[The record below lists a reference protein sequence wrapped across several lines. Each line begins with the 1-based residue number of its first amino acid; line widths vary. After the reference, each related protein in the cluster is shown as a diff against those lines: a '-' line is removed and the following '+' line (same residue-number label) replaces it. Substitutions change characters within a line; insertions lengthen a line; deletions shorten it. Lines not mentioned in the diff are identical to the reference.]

1 MSLAVPTLESPVSK
15 SPVPKSPVSLR
26 SRLRSWNVGD
36 AAAILA
42 LLVIAAFIV
51 APSVFA
57 PFDPLQEFPDAPLQG
72 PGATHWLGTDYLGRD
87 QLSRLVHGTAVTM
100 LGSIIAV
107 VIGLVAGSALGLV
120 SAYFGR
126 VVDTIASRIADMLL
140 SIPTLLLSITIIV
153 ALGFGTVN
161 AAIAVGV
168 SSIVVF
174 FRLIRS
180 EVLTVRNLP
189 FVEASE
195 HLGAGN
201 VRILVRHI
209 LPNAYS
215 SVLSLAAL
223 QFGTAILAIAALS
236 FLGYG
241 ANPPTAEWGLMISEA
256 RNYIHTAPWL
266 VVVPAVAIVV
276 TVLSISRVSHVIRKR
291 VG

>member
-1 MSLAVPTLESPVSK
+1 MTTTEITRPTT
-15 SPVPKSPVSLR
+15 R
-26 SRLRSWNVGD
+26 HWTVGD
-36 AAAILA
+36 VLA
-42 LLVIAAFIV
+42 LATLVVVAAFIV
-51 APSVFA
+51 APSLIA
-57 PFDPLQEFPDAPLQG
+57 PYDPLQEFPDAPLHG
-72 PGATHWLGTDYLGRD
+72 PSTTHWLGTDYLGRD

-100 LGSIIAV
+100 LGSVIAV
-107 VIGLVAGSALGLV
+107 VIGLVVGTALGLV

-126 VVDTIASRIADMLL
+126 VVDTLASRIADVLL

-168 SSIVVF
+168 STIVVF
-174 FRLIRS
+174 FRLMRS
-180 EVLTVRNLP
+180 EVLTVKNLP

-201 VRILVRHI
+201 LRILLRHI

-215 SVLSLAAL
+215 SVLALAAL
-223 QFGTAILAIAALS
+223 QFGTAILSIAALS

-241 ANPPTAEWGLMISEA
+241 ANPPTPEWGLMISEA

-266 VVVPAVAIVV
+266 IVVPGAAIVV
-276 TVLSISRVSHVIRKR
+276 TVSSISRVSHLIRKR

>member
-1 MSLAVPTLESPVSK
+1 MTLALPTLASPITV
-15 SPVPKSPVSLR
+15 R
-26 SRLRSWNVGD
+26 SRLRGWTPGD
-36 AAAILA
+36 VAAVAA
-42 LLVIAAFIV
+42 LLVVAAFVV
-51 APSVFA
+51 APSVIA
-57 PFDPLQEFPDAPLQG
+57 PFDPLQEFPDAALQG
-72 PGATHWLGTDYLGRD
+72 PGAVHWLGTDYLGRD
-87 QLSRLVHGTAVTM
+87 QLSRLIHGTAVTM
-100 LGSIIAV
+100 LGSVIAV
-107 VIGLVAGSALGLV
+107 VIGLVLGTALGLV

-126 VVDTIASRIADMLL
+126 VVDAISSRIADVLL

-153 ALGFGTVN
+153 SLGFGTVN

-174 FRLIRS
+174 FRLMRA

-195 HLGAGN
+195 HLGAGSG
-201 VRILVRHI
+201 RLLVRHI

-215 SVLSLAAL
+215 SVLALAAL
-223 QFGTAILAIAALS
+223 QFGTAILSIAALS

-266 VVVPAVAIVV
+266 IVAPGAAIVI
-276 TVLSISRVSHVIRKR
+276 TVLSISRVSHIVRKR

>member
-1 MSLAVPTLESPVSK
+1 MTTTLT
-15 SPVPKSPVSLR
+15 R
-26 SRLRSWNVGD
+26 THQRRTRHWTVGD
-36 AAAILA
+36 ILAIVA
-42 LLVIAAFIV
+42 LLVVAAFIV
-51 APSVFA
+51 APSLIA
-57 PFDPLQEFPDAPLQG
+57 PFDPLQEFPDAPLHG
-72 PGATHWLGTDYLGRD
+72 PTTTHWLGTDYLGRD

-100 LGSIIAV
+100 LGSVIAV
-107 VIGLVAGSALGLV
+107 VIGLVVGTALGLV
-120 SAYFGR
+120 SAYFGK
-126 VVDTIASRIADMLL
+126 VVDTLASRIADVLL

-168 SSIVVF
+168 STIVVF
-174 FRLIRS
+174 FRLMRS
-180 EVLTVRNLP
+180 EVLTVKNLP

-201 VRILVRHI
+201 IRILVRHI

-215 SVLSLAAL
+215 SVLALAAL
-223 QFGTAILAIAALS
+223 QFGTAILSIAALS

-241 ANPPTAEWGLMISEA
+241 ANPPTPEWGLMISEA

-266 VVVPAVAIVV
+266 IIVPGVAIVV
-276 TVLSISRVSHVIRKR
+276 TVSSISRVSHLIRKR